1 MRNNSKV
8 FGKNVIFVNE
18 TFLCGDNGK
27 YVLVTSVSQEF
38 LLFISMTDDE
48 YAVSLESIKAFG
60 YIWSEVH
67 IWRFGNG

>member
-1 MRNNSKV
+1 MAILGRIFNTV
-8 FGKNVIFVNE
+8 FSRFFVLNDIFVNE

-27 YVLVTSVSQEF
+27 YVLVTSVSQE

-60 YIWSEVH
+60 YI
-67 IWRFGNG
+67 

>member
-1 MRNNSKV
+1 M
-8 FGKNVIFVNE
+8 NE

-60 YIWSEVH
+60 YI
-67 IWRFGNG
+67 